1 MKNKTAFIFFG
12 ASGSGK
18 GTQAKLLKKYLEE
31 NDNRKIAYI
40 ETGNRFRTFGDKEGY
55 LPGKISETVNSG
67 GLLPVFL
74 SVWNW
79 GNAFFEQLEDN
90 MHIIL
95 DGSPRRQLELPV
107 LESALDFLNYDEVH
121 IISLDVP
128 REILVDRLVNRD
140 RKDDDTDQINRRLD
154 WFMEEV
160 QPMLDY
166 YSENPR
172 YKFHDID
179 GSKTVEQIQEE
190 ILTKI
195 KE

>member
-1 MKNKTAFIFFG
+1 MERKTAFIFFG

-18 GTQAKLLKKYLEE
+18 GTQAKLLKKFLEE
-31 NDNRKIAYI
+31 NDSRKITYV
-40 ETGNRFRTFGDKEGY
+40 ETGNRFRTFSDKDGY
-55 LPGKISETVNSG
+55 VPNLITQTIDNG

-79 GNAFFEQLEDN
+79 TNAFFEELEQDS
-90 MHIIL
+90 HIIL

-107 LESALDFLNYDEVH
+107 LESALDFMKYDDVH
-121 IISLDVP
+121 VISLDVP
-128 REILVDRLVNRD
+128 QEILVERLLNRE
-140 RKDDDTDQINRRLD
+140 RNDDDKAQIEKRLE
-154 WFMEEV
+154 WFTSEV

-166 YSENPR
+166 YCENTR

-179 GSKTVEQIQEE
+179 GSKTVDEIQSE

-195 KE
+195 KL

>member
-1 MKNKTAFIFFG
+1 MKKKTAFIFFG

-18 GTQAKLLKKYLEE
+18 GTQAKLLKDYLEA
-31 NDNRKIAYI
+31 NDSRKISYI
-40 ETGNRFRTFGDKEGY
+40 ETGNRFRTFSDKEGY
-55 LPGKISETVNSG
+55 LPAKITETINNG
-67 GLLPVFL
+67 ALLPVCL

-79 GNAFFEQLEDN
+79 TNAFFETLEDD

-107 LESALDFLNYDEVH
+107 LESALDFLEYDDVH
-121 IISLDVP
+121 VISLDVP
-128 REILVDRLVNRD
+128 RELLVDRLLSRD
-140 RKDDDTDQINRRLD
+140 RTDDDVAQIEKRLS

-166 YSENPR
+166 YSENDR
-172 YKFHDID
+172 YHFHDID

-195 KE
+195 KQ

>member
-31 NDNRKIAYI
+31 NDSRKISYI
-40 ETGNRFRTFGDKEGY
+40 ETGNRFRSFAENKNY
-55 LPGKISETVNSG
+55 LPGKITETITSG

-79 GNAFFEQLEDN
+79 TNAFFDELEEDT
-90 MHIIL
+90 HIVL

-107 LESALDFLNYDEVH
+107 LESALDYLDYQDVH

-128 REILVDRLVNRD
+128 RELLVSRLLERERN
-140 RKDDDTDQINRRLD
+140 DDDTTQIEKRLD

-179 GSKTVEQIQEE
+179 GSKSIEEIQNE

-195 KE
+195 K

>member
-1 MKNKTAFIFFG
+1 MKNKTAFVFFG

-18 GTQAKLLKKYLEE
+18 GTQAKLLKQFLEE
-31 NDNRKIAYI
+31 NDSRKVTHI
-40 ETGNRFRTFGDKEGY
+40 ETGSRFRKLVDRQGY
-55 LPGKISETVNSG
+55 LAHKIAETINSG

-74 SVWNW
+74 SAWNW
-79 GNAFFEQLEDN
+79 TDVLFDELTEDA
-90 MHIIL
+90 HIIL
-95 DGSPRRQLELPV
+95 DGSPRRQLELPI
-107 LESALDFLNYDEVH
+107 LESALDFMNYDEVH

-128 REILVDRLVNRD
+128 REILVDRLLKRD
-140 RKDDDTDQINRRLD
+140 RSDDDTEQIERRLD

>member
-1 MKNKTAFIFFG
+1 MEKKTAFIFFG

-18 GTQAKLLKKYLEE
+18 GTQAKLLKKFLEE
-31 NDNRKIAYI
+31 NDSRKIAYI
-40 ETGNRFRTFGDKEGY
+40 ETGNRFRKFGDKEGY
-55 LPGKISETVNSG
+55 LPEKISETVNNG

-79 GNAFFEQLEDN
+79 GNAFFDELEDN

-128 REILVDRLVNRD
+128 REILVDRLINRD
-140 RKDDDTDQINRRLD
+140 RGDDDTEQINRRLD

>member
-1 MKNKTAFIFFG
+1 MDKKKAFVFFG

-31 NDNRKIAYI
+31 NDSRKIAYI
-40 ETGNRFRTFGDKEGY
+40 ETGNRFREFNNKPGY

-79 GNAFFEQLEDN
+79 GNAFFDELEEDT
-90 MHIIL
+90 HIIL

-107 LESALDFLNYDEVH
+107 LESALDFMNYDEVH

-128 REILVDRLVNRD
+128 REILVDRLVGRD
-140 RKDDDTDQINRRLD
+140 RKDDDTAQINRRLD
-154 WFMEEV
+154 WFMSEV

-172 YKFHDID
+172 YKFHDINGD
-179 GSKTVEQIQEE
+179 QTVEKIQEE

-195 KE
+195 NQ

>member
-1 MKNKTAFIFFG
+1 MENKKAFIFFG

-31 NDNRKIAYI
+31 SDSRKITYI
-40 ETGNRFRTFGDKEGY
+40 ETGSRFRKLIDRQGY
-55 LPGKISETVNSG
+55 LAGKIAETVNSG

-74 SVWNW
+74 SAWNW
-79 GNAFFEQLEDN
+79 TDVLFDELTEDA
-90 MHIIL
+90 HIIL

-107 LESALDFLNYDEVH
+107 LESALDFMNYDEVH

-128 REILVDRLVNRD
+128 REILVERLINRD
-140 RKDDDTDQINRRLD
+140 RKDDDTEQINRRLD
-154 WFMEEV
+154 WFMGEV

-195 KE
+195 K

>member
-18 GTQAKLLKKYLEE
+18 GTQAKLLKEFLEQ
-31 NDNRKIAYI
+31 NDSRKITHI
-40 ETGNRFRTFGDKEGY
+40 ETGSRFRKLVDRQGY
-55 LPGKISETVNSG
+55 LAKKISETMSAG

-74 SVWNW
+74 SAWNW
-79 GNAFFEQLEDN
+79 TDVLFDELSEDA
-90 MHIIL
+90 HIIL
-95 DGSPRRQLELPV
+95 DGSPRRQLELPI
-107 LESALDFLNYDEVH
+107 LESALDFMSYDDVH

-128 REILVDRLVNRD
+128 RELLVDRLLKRD
-140 RKDDDTDQINRRLD
+140 RSDDDTTQIEKRLD
-154 WFMEEV
+154 WFTEEV

-166 YSENPR
+166 YSENKR

-179 GSKTVEQIQEE
+179 GSKSVEDIQAE

-195 KE
+195 QE

>member
-31 NDNRKIAYI
+31 NDSRKISYI
-40 ETGNRFRTFGDKEGY
+40 ETGNRFRTFADKEGY
-55 LPGKISETVNSG
+55 LPGEITNTVNGG

-79 GNAFFEQLEDN
+79 TNAFFDELQEN
-90 MHIIL
+90 THIIL

-107 LESALDFLNYDEVH
+107 LESALDFLKYDDVH
-121 IISLDVP
+121 VISLDVP
-128 REILVDRLVNRD
+128 RELLIDRLVNRD
-140 RKDDDTDQINRRLD
+140 RNDDDTQQIEKRLS

-166 YSENPR
+166 YSENKR
-172 YKFHDID
+172 YHFHDID
-179 GSKTVEQIQEE
+179 GSKSVEDIQAE

-195 KE
+195 NQ

>member
-31 NDNRKIAYI
+31 TDTRKIAYI
-40 ETGNRFRTFGDKEGY
+40 ETGNRFREFHEKPGY
-55 LPGKISETVNSG
+55 LPRKISETVNSG

-79 GNAFFEQLEDN
+79 TNAMFQELEEDTN
-90 MHIIL
+90 IIL

-107 LESALDFLNYDEVH
+107 LESALDFMKYDDVH

-128 REILVDRLVNRD
+128 REILVERLVSRD
-140 RKDDDTDQINRRLD
+140 RSDDDTTQIEKRLD

-179 GSKTVEQIQEE
+179 GSKTVEQIQQE

-195 KE
+195 NE

>member
-31 NDNRKIAYI
+31 NDSRKISYI
-40 ETGNRFRTFGDKEGY
+40 ETGNRFRTFSDNKNY
-55 LPGKISETVNSG
+55 LPSKITETVQSG

-79 GNAFFEQLEDN
+79 TNAFFEELEEDT
-90 MHIIL
+90 HIVL

-107 LESALDFLNYDEVH
+107 LESALDFLKYEDVH

-128 REILVDRLVNRD
+128 RELLVERLLSRD
-140 RKDDDTDQINRRLD
+140 RSDDDTTQIEKRLD

-179 GSKTVEQIQEE
+179 GSKSVEEIQKE

-195 KE
+195 Q

>member
-1 MKNKTAFIFFG
+1 MKNKAAFIFFG

-31 NDNRKIAYI
+31 NDSRKISYI
-40 ETGNRFRTFGDKEGY
+40 ETGNRFRTFADNKNY
-55 LPGKISETVNSG
+55 LPSKITETVQSG

-79 GNAFFEQLEDN
+79 TNAFFEELEEDT
-90 MHIIL
+90 HIVL

-107 LESALDFLNYDEVH
+107 LESALDFLGYDEVH
-121 IISLDVP
+121 VISLDVP
-128 REILVDRLVNRD
+128 RELLVERLLNRD
-140 RKDDDTDQINRRLD
+140 RSDDDTTQIEKRLD

-160 QPMLDY
+160 QPVLDY

-179 GSKTVEQIQEE
+179 GSKTVEEIQNE

-195 KE
+195 Q

>member
-31 NDNRKIAYI
+31 NDSRKIAYI
-40 ETGNRFRTFGDKEGY
+40 ETGNRFRTFSDKEGY
-55 LPGKISETVNSG
+55 LPSKISETVNSG

-79 GNAFFEQLEDN
+79 GNAFFEQLEND
-90 MHIIL
+90 MHIVL

-128 REILVDRLVNRD
+128 REILVDRLSNRD
-140 RKDDDTDQINRRLD
+140 RKDDDTEQINRRLD
-154 WFMEEV
+154 WFMSEV